1 MRFGSTRPNSRRA
14 PARRRRELARAT
26 AATFAAAVVLVV
38 YLPAAGQTAAN
49 PAPESDP
56 SPLGSAPGA
65 GPAAAESVAE
75 TAPSRAFHVEEVVVT
90 GAPLP
95 RTISELAKPVS
106 VLEGKTLLPLEAPQL
121 GEVLAELPGVS
132 QTYFGPGASRPVIR
146 GLGGDNIRVLEN
158 GLGLL
163 DASAVSPDHA
173 VSLEPLLTKRIEVV
187 RGPSA
192 LLYGPNAIGGV
203 VNNFTSRIPDEP
215 IANGVQG
222 VVQGRGNT
230 VNLEAAGIG
239 ILEAG
244 YDGWAVHLDAFGR
257 ETDNVSIPG
266 FARSP
271 QLRKER
277 PLEPGESEEKGELIN
292 SALSTQGGAAGV
304 SYFFGDDTY
313 AGVSPS
319 IYDTTYGIPGAPST
333 FIELRQT
340 RLDFAGAIAAP
351 LPSIS
356 TVKGRLGLVD
366 YQHKELELTAD
377 EGAIVGTRFKNRG
390 YDLRFDALH
399 EQIGPFEGAFGFE
412 SYYSDFDAA
421 GAEAFLPPNTTAT
434 QSLFGFEEILLEPVR
449 LQFSGRLD
457 FSTIEASAAEAFG
470 PADSRDFVTGGASAG
485 AIVTLSDPYS
495 VAVNLVYA
503 QRPPNAQ
510 ELFANGPHLATQQF
524 EIGDRNLSAQEA
536 FGVEVVARKSLGRIT
551 GSLGGYYNR
560 FNNFIDLL
568 PTGEFFDTSDS
579 DHGHSHGGDPIIPVF
594 AFESVPANFAGMEAE
609 ATVHVLDHD
618 PYTFDI
624 GFQAD
629 YVAARNRDTDEPLPY
644 LPPFRLGSSVRFA
657 WEAFTSQV
665 SILWA
670 RQQKVTPEF
679 ILPTDAYVMLDID
692 LGYTI
697 DIGPTTVDLFARA
710 SNLLNQDAR
719 VSTSTLK
726 DVAPLPGVGALGGF
740 RMRF

>member
-1 MRFGSTRPNSRRA
+1 MRFRSIRPTPRRA
-14 PARRRRELARAT
+14 QAGRRWASFRPASL
-26 AATFAAAVVLVV
+26 AAVILLAVH
-38 YLPAAGQTAAN
+38 LPAWAQPAAE
-49 PAPESDP
+49 PAPEP
-56 SPLGSAPGA
+56 TPLPLASPAEGGAPEGEV
-65 GPAAAESVAE
+65 AADA
-75 TAPSRAFHVEEVVVT
+75 APSRSFRFEEIVVT

-95 RTISELAKPVS
+95 RAISELAKPVS
-106 VLEGKTLLPLEAPQL
+106 VLEGKTLLPLQAPQL
-121 GEVLAELPGVS
+121 GEVLAEQPGIS
-132 QTYFGPGASRPVIR
+132 QTFFGPGASRPVIR

-158 GLGLL
+158 GLGLI

-203 VNNFTSRIPDEP
+203 VNNFTSRIPDERV
-215 IANGVQG
+215 ANGVHG

-244 YDGWAVHLDAFGR
+244 YEGWAVHLDAFGR
-257 ETDNVSIPG
+257 ETDNYSIPG
-266 FARSP
+266 FARSSE
-271 QLRKER
+271 LRRER
-277 PLEPGESEEKGELIN
+277 PLEPGESEEKGEVIN
-292 SALSTQGGAAGV
+292 SALSTQGGAAGA
-304 SYFFGDDTY
+304 SYFFDDETY
-313 AGVSPS
+313 LGVAPS

-340 RLDFAGAIAAP
+340 RLDVAGAIGSP
-351 LPSIS
+351 LPKIS
-356 TVKGRLGLVD
+356 TIKGRLGLVD
-366 YQHKELELTAD
+366 YNHDELELTAN
-377 EGAIVGTRFKNRG
+377 EGAIIGTKFENRG

-412 SYYSDFDAA
+412 SYYSDFDAS
-421 GAEAFLPPNTTAT
+421 GAEAFMPPNKTAT
-434 QSLFGFEEILLEPVR
+434 QSLFGFEEVLLEPVR

-457 FSTIEASAAEAFG
+457 FSTIEAAAAEDFG

-485 AIVTLSDPYS
+485 AIVNLSDPYS
-495 VAVNLVYA
+495 VALNLVYS

-510 ELFANGPHLATQQF
+510 ELYANGPHLATQQF

-536 FGVEVVARKSLGRIT
+536 FGVELVARKSLGRIT
-551 GSLGGYYNR
+551 GSVGGYYNR

-568 PTGEFFDTSDS
+568 PTGEFVDTSDN

-594 AFESVPANFAGMEAE
+594 AFESVPATFAGMEAE
-609 ATVHVLDHD
+609 AVVHILDGD
-618 PYTFDI
+618 PYSVDI

-629 YVAARNRDTDEPLPY
+629 YVSARNRDTDEALPY
-644 LPPFRLGSSVRFA
+644 LPPFRLGSSFRFA
-657 WEAFTSQV
+657 WEAFTSEV

-670 RQQKVTPEF
+670 RQQRVTPEF

-692 LGYTI
+692 LGYTF
-697 DIGPTTVDLFARA
+697 DLGPTAVDLFARA

-740 RMRF
+740 RLRF